1 MNMGQLDGRVACI
14 TGGTRSI
21 GRGVAEAFLRE
32 GAKVVVNGRDPE
44 KGTKAL
50 AEMGAGDNAHFI
62 AGDASKKED
71 CEALIQGTVDHFG
84 RIDILH
90 ANAGG
95 VVGPGPIAEM
105 PDEAMA
111 DTLEWNF
118 WQTFWTMKAALAHM
132 IPQESG
138 RIIATS
144 SVESKRGTPGLAN
157 YVVAK
162 AAINALVKTAAQEV
176 GTLGITVNAICP
188 GAIETDAMQNDAPAA
203 AESMGMTYEALKEM
217 FASGSAIKRL
227 NTVDEVA
234 AVAVLLAS
242 DAGAGITGGTISVDG
257 GTSPY

>member
-1 MNMGQLDGRVACI
+1 MGLLDGRVACI

-32 GAKVVVNGRDPE
+32 GAKVVVNGKDPD
-44 KGTKAL
+44 KGAVAL
-50 AEMGAGDNAHFI
+50 EEMGGGENVHFI
-62 AGDASKKED
+62 AGDVNDKQD
-71 CEALIQGTVDHFG
+71 CEALVEGTVEHFG

-95 VVGPGPIAEM
+95 AVGPGPVAEM
-105 PDEAMA
+105 ADESMA
-111 DTLEWNF
+111 DTMQWNF
-118 WQTFWTMKAALAHM
+118 WHTFWTMKAALAHM

-157 YVVAK
+157 YAVSK

-176 GTLGITVNAICP
+176 GTLGITVNAVLP
-188 GAIETDAMQNDAPAA
+188 GAIETDSMRNDAPAA
-203 AESMGMTYEALKEM
+203 AEAMGMTYEALKEM

-227 NTVDEVA
+227 NLVEEVA
-234 AVAVLLAS
+234 AVCVLLAS
-242 DAGAGITGGTISVDG
+242 DAGAGITGGTISIDG
-257 GTSPY
+257 GTAPY